1 MTSSYKI
8 GRSAITGQYTTV
20 ATAVKKSSTH
30 IVETIK
36 HDNNKD
42 KPTKK

>member
-8 GRSAITGQYTTV
+8 GRSAISGRYTTV

-30 IVETIK
+30 IVETVK
-36 HDNNKD
+36 RDDDD